1 MSTDYAEYERYSTPV
16 TLTIQGDA
24 GGFQVALEAH
34 VEDHSK
40 IDENLDKMRRSFI
53 RQRAHM
59 DLTLVLKD
67 LTEKHQELRD
77 APVIIEATEKS
88 YVVQHAEMVASFQNA
103 WSTSNKFGEYKPS
116 TSERENLKVL
126 RAKRDERVAQIKAG
140 METIP
145 LIIRQLEER
154 AANLRKM
161 IAGTDRH
168 DIMEAYYAEETR
180 GHERL
185 PSAAE

>member
-1 MSTDYAEYERYSTPV
+1 MSTDYSEYERYSTPV

-59 DLTLVLKD
+59 DLTMVLAE
-67 LTEKHQELRD
+67 LNQRHQELKD
-77 APVIIEATEKS
+77 SPALIEATERTHAIK
-88 YVVQHAEMVASFQNA
+88 HAEMVASFQNA
-103 WSTSNKFGEYKPS
+103 WSTSNKFGEYKTS
-116 TSERENLKVL
+116 TSERENLKEL
-126 RAKRDERVAQIKAG
+126 RAKRDERVAAIKAQI
-140 METIP
+140 ETLPI
-145 LIIRQLEER
+145 LIKGLEDR
-154 AANLRKM
+154 AENLRKM

-168 DIMEAYYAEETR
+168 DIMEAYYAEQTR